1 VVPNGKNSKTNI
13 KEKRTNVF
21 REEMAIHQI
30 MYVLPSIL
38 QTKAKFLITT
48 SLVFFVLVGVSNSIP
63 VEQPVAASEQ
73 SAEPESPMGYI
84 PAELMARYYGNP
96 YNDQEQENVAKRD
109 YQTDQV
115 QEELFPRFVQKKD
128 YSGYGR
134 VNAEK
139 AQGYWNL
146 LKALEEELAL
156 ERISKQEMEDDGVVE
171 NEAAPAG
178 DDVHKVNKRRR
189 RYGFWVTAINKM
201 GGNHLKGFL
210 GKHRNIYNIYKRG
223 ASSGKWLPRPLVSSQ

>member
-1 VVPNGKNSKTNI
+1 
-13 KEKRTNVF
+13 
-21 REEMAIHQI
+21 MAIRQI
-30 MYVLPSIL
+30 MYALPSML

-63 VEQPVAASEQ
+63 LEQPTAPEQ

-96 YNDQEQENVAKRD
+96 YNDQEEENVAKRAL
-109 YQTDQV
+109 QPV
-115 QEELFPRFVQKKD
+115 QLEEDSFPKYVQKKD
-128 YSGYGR
+128 YSGYERTSGT
-134 VNAEK
+134 N
-139 AQGYWNL
+139 GYWNL
-146 LKALEEELAL
+146 LKALEEEIAL
-156 ERISKQEMEDDGVVE
+156 ERMSKQGIQDDGSVE
-171 NEAAPAG
+171 NVAAPAG
-178 DDVHKVNKRRR
+178 DDMHKVNKRRR

-223 ASSGKWLPRPLVSSQ
+223 APSGKWLPRSLIPSSQ